1 MQGRGNAFC
10 DTRAYVRDRGGSKK
24 LRDVIYEQPLR
35 ETVINSIYKKVKANA
50 NDFDNVKQKVMQ
62 PQIRSFFFF
71 QFYHYHLPLTSTF
84 FHTRTFCIRM
94 NRWINEQK
102 SNYTHKRYVLLQV
115 IFLARNK
122 TKIRM
127 LACC

>member
-1 MQGRGNAFC
+1 MTSCKEGVRHFV
-10 DTRAYVRDRGGSKK
+10 TPVRDRGGSKK

-35 ETVINSIYKKVKANA
+35 ETVINSINKKLKANA
-50 NDFDNVKQKVMQ
+50 NNFDNVEQKVMQ

-71 QFYHYHLPLTSTF
+71 QFYHYHLPLTNNFLHS
-84 FHTRTFCIRM
+84 RTFCIRM

-127 LACC
+127 LAYC

>member
-35 ETVINSIYKKVKANA
+35 ETVINSINKKVKANS

-62 PQIRSFFFF
+62 PQIRSFFFLSILSLSSTTNKHF
-71 QFYHYHLPLTSTF
+71 LPYK
-84 FHTRTFCIRM
+84 
-94 NRWINEQK
+94 N
-102 SNYTHKRYVLLQV
+102 VLY
-115 IFLARNK
+115 
-122 TKIRM
+122 
-127 LACC
+127 